1 MGGRRPGAHFKRG
14 RRARFGARHADQVWE
29 DARKEARGEAVGDR
43 AAGPVGTTDR
53 AARDEDLPGGGQFYC
68 VPCGRYFV
76 GAGVLAEHE
85 RTKPHKRRVKALRD
99 ERKPHGQR
107 DAEAAAGMAPPDNGP
122 VTRSRGAG
130 EGSAAE
136 GAGEMEVVVPMAA
149 GFDI

>member
-1 MGGRRPGAHFKRG
+1 MGRRPGAHFKRG

-85 RTKPHKRRVKALRD
+85 RTKPHKRRGKALRD